1 MFFDHPSVS
10 GPTCLLC
17 LALTLTLAP
26 GQAAANPEM
35 VPQRT
40 AREVFGPGQPVG
52 VTDDMD
58 EAMAAF
64 TVKQAQ
70 LNKRYL
76 QGSLSCRVDF
86 FAKTLTVRHADR
98 VVVFDADHLGA
109 YTLPDQRWTWA
120 VVNRQ
125 WNDPDLKDK
134 RRMSFATGA
143 ALTRQ
148 HGRDHGIALLTTD
161 PLVLPEESA
170 AWYLCALA
178 TDITDATGVLVL
190 KRKMEPWE
198 TTAGPPNT
206 HNQSYFLQSHPKEQ
220 PLVPNQK

>member
-1 MFFDHPSVS
+1 MFFNRPSAI
-10 GPTCLLC
+10 GPTCLLL
-17 LALTLTLAP
+17 LALTSALVP

-58 EAMAAF
+58 EAMTVF

-76 QGSLSCRVDF
+76 QGSLSRRVDF
-86 FAKTLTVRHADR
+86 FAKTLTVTHADR
-98 VVVFDADHLGA
+98 VVVFDADHLGT
-109 YTLPDQRWTWA
+109 YTVPDRRWIWA

-125 WNDPDLKDK
+125 WNDSDLKDK

-148 HGRDHGIALLTTD
+148 YGRDHGIALLSTD
-161 PLVLPEESA
+161 TLELPEESA

-206 HNQSYFLQSHPKEQ
+206 RSQSYFLLSHPKEQ
-220 PLVPNQK
+220 PLIPNQK

>member
-1 MFFDHPSVS
+1 MPFSSPSTIS
-10 GPTCLLC
+10 KTCLL
-17 LALTLTLAP
+17 LALILALLAP

-35 VPQRT
+35 LPQRT

-58 EAMAAF
+58 EAMAVF

-70 LNKRYL
+70 LNHRYL
-76 QGSLSCRVDF
+76 QGSLSRRVDF
-86 FAKTLTVRHADR
+86 FAKTLTVTHADR
-98 VVVFDADHLGA
+98 VVVFDADHLGT
-109 YTLPDQRWTWA
+109 YTVPDQRWTWA

-148 HGRDHGIALLTTD
+148 YGRDHGIALLSTD
-161 PLVLPEESA
+161 TLELPEESA

-206 HNQSYFLQSHPKEQ
+206 RSQSYFLLSHPKEQ
-220 PLVPNQK
+220 PLIPNQK